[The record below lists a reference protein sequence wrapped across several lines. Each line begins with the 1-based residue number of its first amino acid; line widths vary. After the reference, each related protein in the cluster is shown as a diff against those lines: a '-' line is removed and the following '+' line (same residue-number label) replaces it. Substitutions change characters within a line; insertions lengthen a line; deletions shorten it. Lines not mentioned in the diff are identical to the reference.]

1 VEISTWRACVSR
13 SAASA
18 RRDERGAGHQLALIA
33 AMRLIFASL
42 AFATTAIATSP
53 AFAQTYEERHP
64 RVGLELGAGLQAG
77 NLFCQSENNNDCN
90 GVDAAGG
97 LDLQAGWFTSPRIG
111 LVLDLWT
118 MAHTENNFTI
128 AQYINTVGVK
138 IRLAPILYV
147 QGGIG
152 AAHASLSY
160 GNLIASRSDDAFA
173 IMGAVGLVLLR
184 GHRFDLSVELR
195 AGNGFYGDKN
205 HDGQADTVAR
215 NTGIGAQLTFFD
227 F

>member
-1 VEISTWRACVSR
+1 MR
-13 SAASA
+13 S
-18 RRDERGAGHQLALIA
+18 
-33 AMRLIFASL
+33 IFACL
-42 AFATTAIATSP
+42 AFASVAIATSP
-53 AFAQTYEERHP
+53 ARAQPMGYEARHP

-77 NLFCQSENNNDCN
+77 NLFCESENNNDCN
-90 GVDAAGG
+90 GVTAAGG

-111 LVLDLWT
+111 IVLDLWT

-128 AQYINTVGVK
+128 AQYINTVGIK

-184 GHRFDLSVELR
+184 GHRFDLSIELR
-195 AGNGFYGDKN
+195 GGNGFYGDKN

-215 NTGIGAQLTFFD
+215 NTGVGAQLTFFD